1 MLQKLEFKYNSVPVA
16 ALRSSTNILLPV
28 RYIDTE
34 MNKQR
39 PETKSM
45 YAAKFSLRFLVNG
58 ISMIVFTK
66 TLTFF
71 LLGFDNSVDKTLN

>member
-1 MLQKLEFKYNSVPVA
+1 
-16 ALRSSTNILLPV
+16 
-28 RYIDTE
+28 
-34 MNKQR
+34 MNQER

-45 YAAKFSLRFLVNG
+45 YAAKFLLRSLVNG

-66 TLTFF
+66 TLKFF